1 MLSLLAALGLL
12 KTASLLATEIS
23 TLQMYQLLFPYISWD
38 EYHQTP
44 IFLW

>member
-1 MLSLLAALGLL
+1 MLSLLVALGLL

-23 TLQMYQLLFPYISWD
+23 TLQMYQLLFHISWD